1 MGVLYTFREHYPKS
15 SIMLLG
21 FVVVVDVNLFV
32 VVAVVVA
39 AITSIIN
46 IWNVKV

>member
-1 MGVLYTFREHYPKS
+1 MEFHSEKKYPKS

-21 FVVVVDVNLFV
+21 FVVVDVNLFV

-39 AITSIIN
+39 TITSIIN
-46 IWNVKV
+46 I